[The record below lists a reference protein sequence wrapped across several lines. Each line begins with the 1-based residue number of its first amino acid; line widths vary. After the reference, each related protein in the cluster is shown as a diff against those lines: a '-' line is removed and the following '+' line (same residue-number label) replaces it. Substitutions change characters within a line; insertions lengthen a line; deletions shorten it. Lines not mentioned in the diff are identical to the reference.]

1 MGKRDSLVSSC
12 QSPLTL
18 HRCLSPLLPGWFLSL
33 RIRCQI
39 GEGGADLLKP
49 PGGVNFYPLP
59 CPPQTRGLGTAG
71 SVPLCVCSSGRGA
84 DIAGVRSQEAGKCLW
99 VSSSWK
105 RFEALWQMFAVP
117 ATSLMLETK
126 PPTIPD
132 QSSTL

>member
-33 RIRCQI
+33 RIRRQI

-71 SVPLCVCSSGRGA
+71 LFLSVCVPPVEGQTLLGYGHRRLGSVCGSPA
-84 DIAGVRSQEAGKCLW
+84 AGKGLRLFGRCLL
-99 VSSSWK
+99 
-105 RFEALWQMFAVP
+105 FQPLH
-117 ATSLMLETK
+117 
-126 PPTIPD
+126 
-132 QSSTL
+132 